1 MREAWQQNS
10 TATLGKSF
18 EVTGTIMAGSGLNHI
33 TSLASREISQL
44 QRDEFIIVCGG
55 ANDINKNESK
65 TGLRNIRKFAQQ
77 NKHTNVIIISP
88 PHRHDLPDS
97 CINGEIHVYNRRF
110 HKVLKDMNH
119 VTIIDANYTRAEDV
133 TRHGLHLN
141 SAGKEKLIGTIGQ
154 VIKNSLA
161 TQTSS
166 ISQNWKEA
174 SSATPNREATVEAI
188 TEYAEVEHK
197 NAVRASNR
205 AKKIPAA
212 RSEYFLW

>member
-1 MREAWQQNS
+1 MVIGDSHARGLAAEL

-18 EVTGTIMAGSGLNHI
+18 EVMGTIMAGSRLNHI

-55 ANDINKNESK
+55 ANDTNKHESK

-77 NKHTNVIIISP
+77 NKHTNVITISP
-88 PHRHDLPDS
+88 PHRHDQPDS

-119 VTIIDANYTRAEDV
+119 VTIIDANYTREDF

-141 SAGKEKLIGTIGQ
+141 SAGKEKLTGTIGQ
-154 VIKNSLA
+154 VIKIL
-161 TQTSS
+161 
-166 ISQNWKEA
+166 
-174 SSATPNREATVEAI
+174 
-188 TEYAEVEHK
+188 
-197 NAVRASNR
+197 
-205 AKKIPAA
+205 
-212 RSEYFLW
+212 